1 MIKEKEL
8 ESVSK
13 LEPQKR
19 YEYFMKKIT
28 DAEKLWT
35 LKNEEGDIALASI
48 EDKILI
54 SFWSDEDDA
63 KLCKINEWQN
73 YKYYSFNIEELEN
86 YFFKLVEEK
95 GYLINI
101 FPVNDKSGFVVN
113 LKEFKRDL
121 YNELEN
127 YY

>member
-54 SFWSDEDDA
+54 SFWSDEDYA